1 MAARPTHSWDV
12 GPAEAIA
19 IQRELAARV
28 IRDDRLGDVKTIAGV
43 DVGFRGDV
51 TRAAIAV
58 LSYPALELLEVARAE
73 RPTTFPYVPGLLSF
87 REAPAVL
94 DAYDRLDHEPDLL
107 VVDGQ
112 GYAHPRRLGI
122 ACHLGVLL
130 DRPAIGS
137 AKSILVGRHGDLGE
151 EPGATAEMIDRGEV
165 VGLAVRTK
173 ARVKPVYVSVGNR
186 ISLATA
192 ARYILACV
200 RGYRL
205 PEPQR
210 QAHLA
215 ASGQGS

>member
-1 MAARPTHSWDV
+1 MTDSRIHSWDV
-12 GPAEAIA
+12 GPEEAVA
-19 IQRELAARV
+19 IQRALASRV
-28 IRDDRLGDVKTIAGV
+28 VRDDRLGEVRRIAGV
-43 DVGFRGDV
+43 DVGFGQGV
-51 TRAAIAV
+51 TRAAVAV
-58 LSYPALELLEVARAE
+58 LSYPALELLTVSRAE

-94 DAYDRLDHEPDLL
+94 DAYERLEVEPDLL

-112 GYAHPRRLGI
+112 GYAHPRRFGI

-130 DRPAIGS
+130 DKPAIGS

-151 EPGATAEMIDRGEV
+151 EQGAIAELIDRGEV

-173 ARVKPVYVSVGNR
+173 VRVKPVFVSVGHR

-192 ARYILACV
+192 ARYVLACV

>member
-1 MAARPTHSWDV
+1 M
-12 GPAEAIA
+12 
-19 IQRELAARV
+19 
-28 IRDDRLGDVKTIAGV
+28 
-43 DVGFRGDV
+43 
-51 TRAAIAV
+51 
-58 LSYPALELLEVARAE
+58 
-73 RPTTFPYVPGLLSF
+73 
-87 REAPAVL
+87 
-94 DAYDRLDHEPDLL
+94 
-107 VVDGQ
+107 VDGQ

-130 DRPAIGS
+130 DRPSIGS

-151 EPGATAEMIDRGEV
+151 EPGATSEMVDRGEV

-186 ISLATA
+186 ISLETA
-192 ARYILACV
+192 GRYILACV

-210 QAHLA
+210 QAHIA